1 MGGVKHKERSKD
13 WDGTMTLLRGASWNN
28 DNPQNARAAYRN
40 HNNNPRNRNDN
51 NGARLARG
59 PIRPVGGSRPHLLPS
74 RWVGQSSAA
83 PWTAGSCEMSPGS
96 VPVFAIRRVVHP

>member
-1 MGGVKHKERSKD
+1 
-13 WDGTMTLLRGASWNN
+13 MTLLRGASWNN

-59 PIRPVGGSRPHLLPS
+59 PIRPLECVSL
-74 RWVGQSSAA
+74 
-83 PWTAGSCEMSPGS
+83 C
-96 VPVFAIRRVVHP
+96 